1 MFLDGTYLNNHFD
14 TLLSVPIN
22 ADNRVIPIERMLH
35 MGNEDSRNLMR
46 FLSLVRKYIPYQ
58 WCNIDIMYDQSVA
71 LQTSIKIVFKKAAW
85 HVQSIY
91 RVTLYDIHQVLY
103 KDFSESIFRL
113 WIPWQKKGLV
123 LSWDKGFTLV

>member
-22 ADNRVIPIERMLH
+22 ADNRVIPIEHMLH

-71 LQTSIKIVFKKAAW
+71 LQNSIKIVFKKAA
-85 HVQSIY
+85 
-91 RVTLYDIHQVLY
+91 
-103 KDFSESIFRL
+103 
-113 WIPWQKKGLV
+113 
-123 LSWDKGFTLV
+123 